1 MSAQPLEPDF
11 VKLAKDAAS
20 DPNFQAAAKEVM
32 GGNGSKLMEDV
43 LKFLPLGVASMVA
56 RITLAQRKVSWGFVA
71 GQCAAAG
78 IGSVLVGLAIT
89 DFIHSENLRY
99 ACVGLAGYS
108 SPELFNLAHRMIVA
122 KAEQKLAQVEKKK
135 PKTKKNK

>member
-1 MSAQPLEPDF
+1 MSSPNLDPEF
-11 VKLAKDAAS
+11 VRLAKDAAN
-20 DPNFQAAAKEVM
+20 DPNFQSAAKEVM
-32 GGNGSKLMEDV
+32 NGNGSKLMEDV

-56 RITLAQRKVSWGFVA
+56 RITLAQKKVSWGFVL

-108 SPELFNLAHRMIVA
+108 SPELFNLAHRLIVA
-122 KAEQKLAQVEKKK
+122 KAEEKVAQAEKKK
-135 PKTKKNK
+135 NKKK